1 VKEAEDEDDDPAGG
15 EDWDDGCHAREEGLD
30 GLSNVRVFYFSG
42 LADGLD
48 GIFGHCLID
57 NEHDERDLTT
67 S

>member
-1 VKEAEDEDDDPAGG
+1 M
-15 EDWDDGCHAREEGLD
+15 
-30 GLSNVRVFYFSG
+30 RVFYFSG